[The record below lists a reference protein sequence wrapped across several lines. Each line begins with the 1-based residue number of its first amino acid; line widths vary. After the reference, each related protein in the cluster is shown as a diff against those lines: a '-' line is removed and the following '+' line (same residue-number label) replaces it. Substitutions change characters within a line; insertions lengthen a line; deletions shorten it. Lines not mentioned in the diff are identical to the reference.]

1 MEGRITNRLSFH
13 FVAGALNFNL
23 TMTRSYIDDES
34 VFILDLHDLVA
45 SGGTAQQPGL
55 YFGKKLNR

>member
-23 TMTRSYIDDES
+23 TMTCSYIDDES
-34 VFILDLHDLVA
+34 VFILHDLVA
-45 SGGTAQQPGL
+45 SGGTAQQPCL